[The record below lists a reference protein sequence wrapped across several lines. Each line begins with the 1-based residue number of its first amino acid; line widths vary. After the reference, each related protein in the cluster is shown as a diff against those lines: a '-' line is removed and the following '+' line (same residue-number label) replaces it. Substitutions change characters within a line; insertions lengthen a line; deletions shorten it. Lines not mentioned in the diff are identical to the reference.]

1 MQIKICNESSTR
13 FPLVSTSYLPTPSHP
28 LSQKMDNSTHITL
41 KNVAR
46 LQKMWLGLPTVVQ
59 RPVGL
64 RDFLEIF
71 KKFNF

>member
-1 MQIKICNESSTR
+1 MQIKECKLKYVMNLVLV
-13 FPLVSTSYLPTPSHP
+13 FPLFPPLIFQHP
-28 LSQKMDNSTHITL
+28 RILRHRKMDNSTHITL

-64 RDFLEIF
+64 
-71 KKFNF
+71 